1 MADCWNEGFEL
12 GLRAAQ
18 EAAEFGGLHLADK
31 AAFAALLRG
40 IPRASDT
47 PRRFAAWKAANLQ
60 ALQAAA
66 GPAAWEI
73 VVGKDAD
80 YMSDNA

>member
-1 MADCWNEGFEL
+1 MADCWNEGFMY

-18 EAAEFGGLHLADK
+18 EAAEFGGLRLADK
-31 AAFAALLRG
+31 YRFVALLQG
-40 IPRASDT
+40 MPCASDT
-47 PRRFAAWKAANLQ
+47 PRRFAAWKACKLQ

-73 VVGKDAD
+73 VVGNDAD
-80 YMSDNA
+80 HMRDNS